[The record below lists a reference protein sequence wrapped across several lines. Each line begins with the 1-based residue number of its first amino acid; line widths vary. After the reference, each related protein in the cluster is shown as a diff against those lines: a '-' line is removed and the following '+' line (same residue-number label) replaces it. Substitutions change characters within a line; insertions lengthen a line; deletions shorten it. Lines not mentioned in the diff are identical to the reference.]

1 MKVFFDT
8 IGCRLN
14 QAEIEQ
20 MAGEFRAAGHQIAE
34 SAAEAD
40 LVIINTC
47 AVTAAAA
54 SDSRQ
59 KVRQAHRAGA
69 KQIVLTGCLATLEPE
84 ASEVLPGVNRV
95 FGNSEK
101 VLIPSLLIGK
111 TENFELEPLAR
122 IPLPGDR
129 KRTRAFIKV
138 QDGCDNFCT
147 FCVTRLARGKS
158 VSLSKE
164 HVLREVTAAIEGG
177 SHEVVLSGV
186 HLGSWG
192 KELGGEETLTDLVT
206 YLLAHT
212 AIERLRLSS
221 TEPWGLDE
229 RFFDLW
235 QDPRMCRHLHLP
247 LQSGSARVLKR
258 MARHTTPEKFRALV
272 AIAREQIPDVAITTD
287 IIVGFPGETEDE
299 FNESLRFVQ
308 EMDFASGH
316 VFKYSLRQGTA
327 AAKLPNRV
335 HGSLAHERSQRM
347 REVLE
352 VSASRFARNH
362 VNHETT
368 VLWETASQMTATTW
382 RMGGL
387 TDNYLQVFALAE
399 SNRCNKIDR
408 VKIQSHEAGI
418 LVADILDG

>member
-20 MAGEFRAAGHQIAE
+20 MAGEFRSAGHQIIE
-34 SAAEAD
+34 NAAEAD

-47 AVTAAAA
+47 TVTAAAA

-69 KQIVLTGCLATLEPE
+69 KEIVLTGCLATLEPE
-84 ASEVLPGVNRV
+84 ASEALPGVKRV
-95 FGNSEK
+95 FTNHEK
-101 VLIPSLLIGK
+101 ALIPSLLIGK
-111 TENFELEPLAR
+111 TEDFDLEPLAR

-147 FCVTRLARGKS
+147 FCVTRLARGKG
-158 VSLSKE
+158 VSLPKE
-164 HVLREVTAAIEGG
+164 HVLREVRAAVEGG
-177 SHEVVLSGV
+177 THEVVLSGV

-192 KELGGEETLTDLVT
+192 KDLGEAETLTDLVQ
-206 YLLAHT
+206 YLLANT
-212 AIERLRLSS
+212 GIERLRLSS

-247 LQSGSARVLKR
+247 LQSGSAQVLRR
-258 MARHTTPEKFRALV
+258 MARHTTPQKFSSLV
-272 AIAREQIPDVAITTD
+272 AFARERIPDVAITTD
-287 IIVGFPGETEDE
+287 IIVGFPGETDEE
-299 FNESLRFVQ
+299 FNESLKFVQ
-308 EMDFASGH
+308 EMEFASGH

-347 REVLE
+347 REILDI
-352 VSASRFARNH
+352 SARRFAENY
-362 VNHETT
+362 VNRESA
-368 VLWETASQMTATTW
+368 VLWETATQMTAAIW
-382 RMGGL
+382 NMSGL
-387 TDNYLQVFALAE
+387 TDNYLQVYALAE

-408 VKIQSHEAGI
+408 VKIQRHEGGI
-418 LVADILDG
+418 LVANILD

>member
-20 MAGEFRAAGHQIAE
+20 MAGEFRSAGYQIIE
-34 SAAEAD
+34 NAAEAD

-47 AVTAAAA
+47 TVTAAAA

-69 KQIVLTGCLATLEPE
+69 KEIVLTGCLATLEPE
-84 ASEVLPGVNRV
+84 ASEALPGVKHV
-95 FGNSEK
+95 FTNHEK
-101 VLIPSLLIGK
+101 ALIPSLLIGK
-111 TENFELEPLAR
+111 TEDFDLEPLAR

-147 FCVTRLARGKS
+147 FCVTRLARGKG
-158 VSLSKE
+158 VSLPKE
-164 HVLREVTAAIEGG
+164 HVLREVRAAVEGG
-177 SHEVVLSGV
+177 THEVVLSGV

-192 KELGGEETLTDLVT
+192 KDLGEAETLMDLVQ
-206 YLLAHT
+206 YLLANT
-212 AIERLRLSS
+212 GIERLRLSS

-247 LQSGSARVLKR
+247 LQSGSAQVLRR
-258 MARHTTPEKFRALV
+258 MARHTTPQKFSSLV
-272 AIAREQIPDVAITTD
+272 AFARERIPDVAITTD
-287 IIVGFPGETEDE
+287 IIVGFPGETDEE
-299 FNESLRFVQ
+299 FNESLKFVQ
-308 EMDFASGH
+308 EMEFASGH

-347 REVLE
+347 REILDI
-352 VSASRFARNH
+352 SARRFAENY
-362 VNHETT
+362 VNREGA
-368 VLWETASQMTATTW
+368 VLWETATQMTAAIW
-382 RMGGL
+382 NMSGL
-387 TDNYLQVFALAE
+387 TDNYLQVYALAE

-408 VKIQSHEAGI
+408 VKIQRHEGGI
-418 LVADILDG
+418 LVANILD